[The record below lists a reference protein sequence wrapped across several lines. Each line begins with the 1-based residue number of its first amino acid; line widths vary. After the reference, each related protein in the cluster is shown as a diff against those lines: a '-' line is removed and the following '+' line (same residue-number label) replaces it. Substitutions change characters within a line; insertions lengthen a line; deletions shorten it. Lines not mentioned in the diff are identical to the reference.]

1 MPDGLVDE
9 IPDESALITR
19 LAVGEL
25 RVLVHAAAAVAH
37 GVRVFAANER
47 FLGMLGEELL
57 DAGNRRV
64 HLAFHVARAIIA
76 AIPENVFVMH
86 EAARIDAAE
95 ELAHLVDDLAAAR
108 LVAARPDDD
117 GRMVL
122 VALEHGIRAVDER
135 GLPFVVIVRH
145 DEVGWHMDAVLLPA
159 AVRLHVRLVND
170 IESIDVSELIDA
182 ALVRVVRRAQ
192 RIDVIALHRDDVLL
206 DLFRV
211 DGTAAIA
218 IELMTVHALEDDA
231 LAVDLH
237 QAIFHFEFAEA
248 DVLRDDLDERAR
260 RIADFE
266 QCAIEIR
273 MLGAPELRVLD
284 LERERRLVA
293 VRRRFRIGNG
303 LAVCVVE
310 RQRNL
315 LACGLRKR
323 HIDREFA
330 VFVVMLRHGM
340 DEEVAHMR
348 LRLRDELHL
357 AEQAGKTPEVLILDP
372 TRGREAHDGHGELVL
387 ARDERIRDVERRR
400 RERVLAVADVL
411 PVDVDD
417 ERRLRTAELHEDAL
431 AVPRFRHS
439 EIPHIRADGIVFLR
453 DLAGLHVLMAVPRI
467 RHVRVL
473 RHAVA
478 FHLQVPRHADGLPVA
493 AVVIERLEADRTR
506 RYVFRVTELPE
517 PVEAPFERALP
528 FRELGEILVR
538 AMVAV
543 RRDAVLCEERRV
555 GELSPIECVFHFIVP
570 P

>member
-1 MPDGLVDE
+1 M
-9 IPDESALITR
+9 
-19 LAVGEL
+19 
-25 RVLVHAAAAVAH
+25 
-37 GVRVFAANER
+37 
-47 FLGMLGEELL
+47 
-57 DAGNRRV
+57 
-64 HLAFHVARAIIA
+64 
-76 AIPENVFVMH
+76 
-86 EAARIDAAE
+86 
-95 ELAHLVDDLAAAR
+95 
-108 LVAARPDDD
+108 
-117 GRMVL
+117 
-122 VALEHGIRAVDER
+122 
-135 GLPFVVIVRH
+135 
-145 DEVGWHMDAVLLPA
+145 
-159 AVRLHVRLVND
+159 
-170 IESIDVSELIDA
+170 
-182 ALVRVVRRAQ
+182 RRAQ
-192 RIDVIALHRDDVLL
+192 RVDVIALHRDDVLL
-206 DLFRV
+206 DFFRV
-211 DGTAAIA
+211 DGAAAIA

-273 MLGAPELRVLD
+273 MLGAPELRVLES
-284 LERERRLVA
+284 ERECRRVA
-293 VRRRFRIGNG
+293 VRRRFRISNG
-303 LAVCVVE
+303 LAVRVVE
-310 RQRNL
+310 RQRDL
-315 LACGLRKR
+315 LFCSLGKR
-323 HIDREFA
+323 HIDRQLA
-330 VFVVMLRHGM
+330 IFVVMLRHGM

-417 ERRLRTAELHEDAL
+417 ERRLRAAERDEDVL
-431 AVPRFRHS
+431 AVPRLGHG
-439 EIPHIRADGIVFLR
+439 EIAHIRADGVVFLR
-453 DLAGLHVLMAVPRI
+453 DFARLYVLMAVPRI

-473 RHAVA
+473 RHAVP
-478 FHLQVPRHADGLPVA
+478 FHLQMPRHADRLPVA
-493 AVVIERLEADRTR
+493 AIIVRRLKAHRTR
-506 RYVFRVTELPE
+506 GDVFRAAELPE
-517 PVEAPFERALP
+517 SVEAQFERALP
-528 FRELGEILVR
+528 FRELGEILVI